1 MQDKAQ
7 AQERQFKCDLY
18 SPSFCAS
25 PNHLLIRLDIVTFI
39 KTAPESLTIAFA
51 SMLFPV
57 LGGPYNNTPFC
68 GPRSFPCEELRFP
81 QRKNYQFIQSLLDRF
96 QSSN

>member
-7 AQERQFKCDLY
+7 AQERQFKCDLN

-25 PNHLLIRLDIVTFI
+25 PNHLLIRLETLTFI

-51 SMLFPV
+51 SMVFPV
-57 LGGPYNNTPFC
+57 PGGPYINTPFC
-68 GPRSFPCEELRFP
+68 GSRVI
-81 QRKNYQFIQSLLDRF
+81 N
-96 QSSN
+96 

>member
-25 PNHLLIRLDIVTFI
+25 PNHLLIRLETLTFI

-51 SMLFPV
+51 SMVFPV
-57 LGGPYNNTPFC
+57 PGGPYNNTPFC
-68 GPRSFPCEELRFP
+68 GPKVSRVRRAQVSAEEEPPVHTKL
-81 QRKNYQFIQSLLDRF
+81 S
-96 QSSN
+96 